1 MSARSVQTTILFADI
16 AGSTRLYEAL
26 GDAPAQ
32 ALVAQCLKLLGRTC
46 EEQHGRVIKTVGD
59 EIMCRFET
67 ADDAVSAAR
76 NMQGRLK
83 HQVFDAPA
91 TPEVRIGLHF
101 GHGVASETDV
111 FGEAT
116 NVASRVTQAARPQ
129 QILTT
134 EQTLQQ
140 LSPALAANAR
150 LYDRARLE
158 GLHDELVLYEIL
170 WEREELTSIVARSSF
185 PDQAVY
191 TTLRLRHGDREV
203 VISREEGDFWL
214 GRGSDCRIVIPSK
227 LVSRRHARIEYR
239 RGKFVLHDE
248 STNGTFIRTQDKRE
262 LYLRREEAPLWGHG
276 AISLGRVIQD
286 DDPHL
291 LYFLCD

>member
-1 MSARSVQTTILFADI
+1 MSAQSVQTTILFADI
-16 AGSTRLYEAL
+16 AGSTRLYETY

-32 ALVAQCLKLLGRTC
+32 ALVAQCLDLLGRAC
-46 EEQHGRVIKTVGD
+46 EEQNGRIIKTVGD

-83 HQVFDAPA
+83 HQVFDVPA

-101 GHGVASETDV
+101 GHGVVSETDV

-116 NVASRVTQAARPQ
+116 NIASRVTEAARPK

-150 LYDRARLE
+150 LYDRARLQ

-170 WEREELTSIVARSSF
+170 WEREELTNIVARTSF

-191 TTLRLRHGDREV
+191 STLRLRHGNQEV
-203 VISREEGDFWL
+203 TLGRDEGEFWV
-214 GRGSDCRIVIPSK
+214 GRGSDCRIIVPSK
-227 LVSRRHARIEYR
+227 LVSRHHARIDYR

-248 STNGTFIRTQDKRE
+248 STNGTFIRTQDGRE

-276 AISLGRVIQD
+276 VISLGRVIQEG
-286 DDPHL
+286 DPQL
-291 LYFLCD
+291 IFFLCD